1 MSQDPASLARFS
13 PTVRAWFARALGEP
27 TPIQRC
33 AWETIANGSN
43 SLVIAPTGSGKTLA
57 AFLFAIDRL
66 MTQKAAVRREG
77 ARWKRGVRVLYVSP
91 LKALGAD
98 VQRNLQVPLEGIAE
112 LAGEDG
118 VALEVAQ
125 RTGDTTPDERR
136 KIAKRPPDIL
146 ITTPESL
153 YLLLTSQAR
162 SILNAVETVIVD
174 EVHALAGTKR
184 GSHLSLS
191 LERLDDGL
199 ARPAQRIG
207 LSATVRPAE
216 RVAHFLGGPHPVEV
230 VRAAGAPSFDL
241 RVAVPVHDMT
251 AVVARAQKPAKRR
264 PVEEAWKSDRAL
276 RAAMAGPSVAPDTQ
290 VGSSSMWPAIEA
302 AILAQVLAHRSTIV
316 FVNSR
321 GLCERLTGRLNELYA
336 KRYAGQEGRPGDNP
350 SGAAVPMR
358 SSIGSTQELVADA
371 EVVVAKAHHGSVS
384 KERRLMVER
393 ELKLG
398 QLPCVVATSSLEL
411 GIDMGSIDLVI
422 QVAPPPSVSSG
433 LQRVGRANHQVG
445 GRSQGIVYPRT
456 RTEIIDA
463 AAVTEG
469 MLSGAIEE
477 TRLVE
482 NALDVLAQQTVAA
495 VAMEPQGL
503 EASSWYAT
511 VRRSACYANLPQ
523 SAFDAVLAMLAG
535 RFASGDL
542 AEYAPRILWD
552 EAAGL
557 LKPRPSSQRLAV
569 TAAGTIP
576 DRGLYPAVL
585 AQGDGQGGRRR
596 VGELDE
602 EMVHESR
609 VGDVIILGAS
619 TWRIQEIA
627 NDRVIVEPAPG
638 RLARLPFW
646 HGDVAMRPFAAGCA
660 RGAFVREVCAGLRVA
675 TEGEDEGPSA
685 WDSATEARLERAGL
699 DENARANLASLLVA
713 QRGATGVVPTDTML
727 VLEQCKDEVGDWRLI
742 LHTPFGRRVH
752 EPWALAVAQRIER
765 QWGFD
770 PQVSAADDGIIVRV
784 PLTQEALPGPE
795 LFRFEAEE
803 LEGLVRGAVDKTALF
818 SARFRECAARALLM
832 TPTAPGK
839 RAPLWQQRLKGGQL
853 LEAVRREP
861 GFPLL
866 LEAARECLCDV
877 FDLPSL
883 RMVMGRLAT
892 GAVRVVEA
900 TTSVP
905 SPFAAPLIFGYVA
918 EHLYEGDLPHA
929 EARTSLL
936 SLDPALLSELLGSAD
951 VADLLDPAVCVRVEE
966 ELQHLAPG
974 YRVRGAE
981 GVFDLL
987 RQLGPLEPAQIA
999 ERLEEGDAA
1008 SILEALA
1015 CDRRAYATEVG
1026 GRMVWAAAD
1035 DAQRLWRAVGA
1046 PTPPWLSA
1054 EKPLEPGTSVL
1065 DNLVARCARTHATV
1079 DGALVA
1085 AALGIGEALARDS
1098 LDRLVAEGRVM
1109 SLGLDAGWA
1118 DAGVLRRLRALS
1130 LAAAREAVEPVGVSA
1145 YSRYLMAMQG
1155 LANGGA
1161 LEGVAGV
1168 AEVLAQYEGAFFSM
1182 ELWEQTVLPARV
1194 RGYRGA
1200 WLDDLVAQ
1208 GDVLWVG
1215 REDERGQLEVA
1226 FYPADSPFAPLASRS
1241 VDDPDELGVFEPGEK
1256 PLTAEEDVEPVGAG
1270 ALAAAVRTVLG
1281 REGSLSFGA
1290 LVQEVGR
1297 VVGAAADD
1305 GAVAQAL
1312 ELLVRRGGASCDSL
1326 ALVRAGGLGKLDTG
1340 ATVSRGASGTGR
1352 SRVTSRRARASRVAM
1367 NQARAAAAERVGA
1380 RYAANAALEGRW
1392 TLLVPAPVTPEE
1404 QAVALVESLLDRYGV
1419 VSGDIARA
1427 AGVAGGL
1434 NAIYPALRAMEDAGQ
1449 IMRGAFVEGLGP
1461 AQFATRATIEAL
1473 RGEGLESPGCCV
1485 LKAEDPACLYGTA
1498 LPWPSDAGSRPRRA
1512 PGALVVLVDGVVT
1525 LYASAGLKVLTTFT
1539 DDAAVLE
1546 RAVEALVSYERAR
1559 VQREGA
1565 MAAARAKLLVET
1577 IDGVNALDAALGSA
1591 LEAAGFVRLPNGL
1604 RLYVD
1609 VY

>member
-1 MSQDPASLARFS
+1 MASAFERFS
-13 PTVRAWFARALGEP
+13 APVRAWFSAALGQP
-27 TPIQRC
+27 TPVQEQ
-33 AWETIANGSN
+33 AWVAISEGKNA
-43 SLVIAPTGSGKTLA
+43 LVIAPTGSGKTLA
-57 AFLFAIDRL
+57 AFLFAIDELLR
-66 MTQKAAVRREG
+66 QKTAA
-77 ARWKRGVRVLYVSP
+77 ARWKRGVRVLYISP

-112 LAGEDG
+112 LSGEDG
-118 VALEVAQ
+118 VTLEVAQ

-162 SILNAVETVIVD
+162 SILSTVETVIVD

-199 ARPAQRIG
+199 ARPAQRVG
-207 LSATVRPAE
+207 LSATVKPAE
-216 RVAHFLGGPHPVEV
+216 RVARFLGGPHPVEV

-241 RVAVPVHDMT
+241 RVAVPVRDMT
-251 AVVARAQKPAKRR
+251 AVVASSQKPSKRRR

-302 AILAQVLAHRSTIV
+302 AILNQVLAHRSTIV

-336 KRYAGQEGRPGDNP
+336 KRCMGREGRPGDDP

-422 QVAPPPSVSSG
+422 QVAPPPSISSG
-433 LQRVGRANHQVG
+433 LQRIGRANHQVG

-469 MLSGAIEE
+469 MLAGSIEE
-477 TRLVE
+477 TCLVE

-503 EASSWYAT
+503 KASSWFAT
-511 VRRSACYANLPQ
+511 VRRSACYASLPQ

-552 EAAGL
+552 EATNV
-557 LKPRPSSQRLAV
+557 LKPRPNSQRLAV

-585 AQGDGQGGRRR
+585 AQDDGQGGRRR

-646 HGDVAMRPFAAGCA
+646 HGDVATRPFAAGCA
-660 RGAFVREVCAGLRVA
+660 RGAFVREVCAGLSPA
-675 TEGEDEGPSA
+675 TQGESA
-685 WDSATEARLERAGL
+685 WDPATEARLKRAGL
-699 DENARANLASLLVA
+699 DENARANLASLLAA
-713 QRGATGVVPTDTML
+713 QGGATGVVPTDTML

-765 QWGFD
+765 EWGFD

-784 PLTQEALPGPE
+784 PLTQETLPGPE
-795 LFRFEAEE
+795 LFRFEANE
-803 LEGLVRGAVDKTALF
+803 LERLVRGAIDKTALF

-883 RMVMGRLAT
+883 RVVMDRLAT

-951 VADLLDPAVCVRVEE
+951 VADLLDPAVCARVEE

-974 YRVRGAE
+974 YQVRGAE

-987 RQLGPLEPAQIA
+987 RQLGPLEPLQIA
-999 ERLEEGDAA
+999 KRLEEGEVAP
-1008 SILEALA
+1008 ILEALA
-1015 CDRRAYATEVG
+1015 CDHRVYTTEMG
-1026 GRMVWAAAD
+1026 GCTVWAAAD
-1035 DAQRLWRAVGA
+1035 DALRLWWAIGA
-1046 PTPPWLSA
+1046 PMPSWLPA
-1054 EKPLEPGTSVL
+1054 EKPSEPGISLL

-1085 AALGIGEALARDS
+1085 RALGIGEALARDS
-1098 LDRLVAEGRVM
+1098 LDRLASEGRVV
-1109 SLGLDAGWA
+1109 SLGIDAGWA

-1145 YSRYLMAMQG
+1145 YACHLMAIQA
-1155 LANGGA
+1155 LVNGGA

-1168 AEVLAQYEGAFFSM
+1168 AEVLSQYEGAFLPM

-1194 RGYRGA
+1194 RGYRAA

-1208 GDVLWVG
+1208 GDVLWMG
-1215 REDERGQLEVA
+1215 REGERGQLEVA
-1226 FYPADSPFAPLASRS
+1226 FYPVDSPFAPLASRV
-1241 VDDPDELGVFEPGEK
+1241 VDDLDNLGVFEPGEK
-1256 PLTAEEDVEPVGAG
+1256 PQLPEQDSGAADAGTLT
-1270 ALAAAVRTVLG
+1270 AAVRLVLG

-1290 LVQEVGR
+1290 LVQEVSR
-1297 VVGAAADD
+1297 AVGGAADD
-1305 GAVAQAL
+1305 GTVAQAL

-1326 ALVRAGGLGKLDTG
+1326 ALVRAGGLGKLAAG
-1340 ATVSRGASGTGR
+1340 AVVPRGASGAGR

-1367 NQARAAAAERVGA
+1367 NQARAAAADRVGA
-1380 RYAANAALEGRW
+1380 RYAVNAALEGRW
-1392 TLLVPAPVTPEE
+1392 MLLVPAPVTPEE

-1434 NAIYPALRAMEDAGQ
+1434 SAIYPALRAMEDAGQ

-1473 RGEGLESPGCCV
+1473 REEVPGPLGCCV
-1485 LKAEDPACLYGTA
+1485 LRTEDPACLYGTA
-1498 LPWPSDAGSRPRRA
+1498 LPWPSCAGAHPRRA
-1512 PGALVVLVDGVVT
+1512 AGALVVLVDGAVV
-1525 LYASAGLKVLTTFT
+1525 LYASAGLKALTTFT
-1539 DDAAVLE
+1539 DNEAMLE
-1546 RAVEALVSYERAR
+1546 RAVGELASYERAR
-1559 VQREGA
+1559 VKREGA
-1565 MAAARAKLLVET
+1565 MVAARAKLLVET
-1577 IDGVNALDAALGSA
+1577 VNGDNVLDAALASV
-1591 LEAAGFVRLPNGL
+1591 LETAGFVRLPNGL

-1609 VY
+1609 AY